1 LSGPEPIS
9 LRDLG
14 KLILELEGAP
24 RPFLHLPVS
33 FCRGLAALLARVMRD
48 PPITPYAVAGFTH
61 DADLDCAQA
70 AADFG
75 YAPRGVRAG
84 LAACIPARGAVASSP
99 TPTEIRRAT

>member
-1 LSGPEPIS
+1 
-9 LRDLG
+9 
-14 KLILELEGAP
+14 
-24 RPFLHLPVS
+24 VS
-33 FCRGLAALLARVMRD
+33 FCRGLAAVLARVMRD

-70 AADFG
+70 TADFG

-84 LAACIPARGAVASSP
+84 LAACISAAVDAASST